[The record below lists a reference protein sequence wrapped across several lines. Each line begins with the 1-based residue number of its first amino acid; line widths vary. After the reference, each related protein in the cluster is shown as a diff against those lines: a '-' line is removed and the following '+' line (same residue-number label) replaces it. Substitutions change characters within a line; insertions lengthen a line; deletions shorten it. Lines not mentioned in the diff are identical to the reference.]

1 MFCVDSVGSETTES
15 TQNGQLI
22 DVLWQLLEGLA
33 KLLRVEVVFL
43 HDGEQSLV
51 ALVVLL
57 GAVLDLF
64 LRDVVGL
71 VSESVSKP
79 TDR

>member
-1 MFCVDSVGSETTES
+1 M
-15 TQNGQLI
+15 I
-22 DVLWQLLEGLA
+22 DVLWQLLDGLA

-51 ALVVLL
+51 TLVVLL

>member
-1 MFCVDSVGSETTES
+1 V
-15 TQNGQLI
+15 I
-22 DVLWQLLEGLA
+22 DVLWQLLDGLA

-51 ALVVLL
+51 TLVVLL